1 MKYTIVLIF
10 TLLSFSFW
18 TQLKVSN
25 QALLELEQN
34 IFEKQFSKKWKKL
47 KQSEWEQ
54 KCKEVKSISEISE
67 LFNTYSDLMA
77 QTNSFSLGNFDG
89 TTELEFVQYLLKV
102 EGTLPTDYTA
112 TWNAESRT
120 NWKESLQKFVDVQD
134 KKQKE
139 EVLMARFQKVSKTV
153 SSFEKEFPK
162 IWEDS
167 KKNAFKNLLKGDLN
181 TQTNNTNVELSNAQ
195 NVIIY
200 IGEYNVKSFTITYD
214 TEGDDKL
221 PEKLIEELEAIIMTN
236 AGTGYKKGNEMD
248 PKFINSNKKAIQFE
262 GEKFAETAKKPT
274 VTIGVTKDYKEIIVT
289 VTEPV
294 FGH

>member
-1 MKYTIVLIF
+1 MKYLIVVLF
-10 TLLSFSFW
+10 TVISFSFLA
-18 TQLKVSN
+18 QLKVSN

-54 KCKEVKSISEISE
+54 KCKDAKSMAEMTE

-102 EGTLPTDYTA
+102 EGTLPVDYT
-112 TWNAESRT
+112 TNWKVESRT
-120 NWKESLQKFVDVQD
+120 KWKESLQKFVDVQE

-139 EVLMARFQKVSKTV
+139 EALMARFQKVSKTV

-181 TQTNNTNVELSNAQ
+181 AKTNNTNVELSNAE
-195 NVIIY
+195 NVIIHM
-200 IGEYNVKSFTITYD
+200 GEYNVKSLTITYD

-221 PEKLIEELEAIIMTN
+221 AEKLIEELEAIIMSN
-236 AGTGYKKGNEMD
+236 VGTGYKKGNEMD
-248 PKFINSNKKAIQFE
+248 PKYINSNKKAIQFE

-274 VTIGVTKDYKEIIVT
+274 VSIGVTKGHKQVIIT